1 MSELTVVG
9 KEEYLKNA
17 EIILEDD
24 YSMIDG
30 IINNGPKEEEKPSII
45 AEMKAAKKEAAEKM
59 PDIKEKSHDKSHGQE
74 L

>member
-1 MSELTVVG
+1 MG